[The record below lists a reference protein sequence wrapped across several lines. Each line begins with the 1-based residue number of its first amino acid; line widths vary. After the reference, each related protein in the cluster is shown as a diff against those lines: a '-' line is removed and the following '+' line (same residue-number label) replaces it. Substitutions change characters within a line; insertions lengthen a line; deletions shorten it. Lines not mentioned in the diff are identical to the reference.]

1 MNSSDLTHSTNS
13 EVVGHHAANQK
24 RLLPIKKLAI
34 VSNQNGKMN
43 VPMIN

>member
-1 MNSSDLTHSTNS
+1 MLPIK
-13 EVVGHHAANQK
+13 K

-43 VPMIN
+43 VWMIN